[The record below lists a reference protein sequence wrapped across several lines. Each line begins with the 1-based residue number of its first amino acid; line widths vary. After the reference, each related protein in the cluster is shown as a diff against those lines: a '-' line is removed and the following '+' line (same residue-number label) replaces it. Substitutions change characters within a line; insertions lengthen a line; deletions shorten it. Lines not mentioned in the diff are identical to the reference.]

1 MKRRGDCVFPGFPDE
16 LSFPPPAALLIGVCA
31 GRSHKGGS
39 PYVPRRHCPPTCR
52 ASRGRRH
59 FRHIHPWWCTLT
71 RPLHPQPLLTAS
83 FFFSHT
89 GFQLALY
96 VVQTVVGQSFCYVH
110 RSPLMYE
117 RPEAFLPERWL
128 GPNAKACDTA
138 LSAFSKGPRACFG
151 VNLAYAE
158 LHLGIAN
165 VFRRFDLGLDDAR

>member
-1 MKRRGDCVFPGFPDE
+1 M
-16 LSFPPPAALLIGVCA
+16 CA

-39 PYVPRRHCPPTCR
+39 PYVPRRHCSPTCR

-59 FRHIHPWWCTLT
+59 FRHLHPWWCTF
-71 RPLHPQPLLTAS
+71 RPFFAPYTHPPHCI
-83 FFFSHT
+83 FFFPHWFPLSRT
-89 GFQLALY
+89 PY
-96 VVQTVVGQSFCYVH
+96 TQTVVGQSFCYVH

-128 GPNAKACDTA
+128 GPNAKACETA

-165 VFRRFDLGLDDAR
+165 VFRRFDLRLDEAR